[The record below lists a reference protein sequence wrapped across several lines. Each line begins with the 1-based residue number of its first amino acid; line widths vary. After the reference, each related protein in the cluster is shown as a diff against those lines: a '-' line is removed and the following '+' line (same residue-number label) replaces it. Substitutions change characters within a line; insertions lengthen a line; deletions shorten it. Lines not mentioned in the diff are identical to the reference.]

1 MADRRTFI
9 RDTSFVLGGAH
20 IIGITA
26 CKSQPTKAGRAVD
39 PEELV
44 EITISDIHEAYK
56 ASTYTCESLV
66 KAFLDRIESIDR
78 SGPAINSII
87 EVNPDALAIA
97 IEIDKTLSAEGIHKP
112 LLGIPVLLK
121 DNIDTHDK
129 MSTTAGSRA
138 LAGSKP
144 LTDSAVAANLREAG
158 AVILG
163 KTNLSEWANFR
174 GQSSTSG
181 WSGLGGLTKNPYVL
195 DRNTCGSS
203 AGSGAAVAA
212 NLCVMAIGTETNGS
226 IVCPSST
233 NGVVGIKPTVG
244 LVSRRGII
252 PISSTQDTAGPMARS
267 VTDAVISLGALI
279 GPEKGDPTTMDYP
292 SSVTTDFTSF
302 LNLEGLKGKRLAYY
316 TAPRGREEEVD
327 KLMDRAI
334 SDMKNA
340 GAEVIEVDKI
350 SEDHVGPDSFQIMLY
365 EYKEGLNNYFA
376 SLGANSPIKQLED
389 LIAFNKTDSLE
400 LKYFGQQYLE
410 MALEKDGLD
419 SDDYKETLERML
431 KGRRE
436 LGIDRVMDE
445 MNLDAFIAPT
455 GSPAWV
461 TRLDGGDTFKLGSS
475 SPAAQS
481 GYPNICV
488 PMGYVGELPV
498 GLSIFGRAWS
508 EGTLIEIAYAYEQ
521 ITKHRRSPKYIP
533 SI

>member
-1 MADRRTFI
+1 
-9 RDTSFVLGGAH
+9 
-20 IIGITA
+20 
-26 CKSQPTKAGRAVD
+26 
-39 PEELV
+39 
-44 EITISDIHEAYK
+44 
-56 ASTYTCESLV
+56 
-66 KAFLDRIESIDR
+66 
-78 SGPAINSII
+78 
-87 EVNPDALAIA
+87 
-97 IEIDKTLSAEGIHKP
+97 
-112 LLGIPVLLK
+112 
-121 DNIDTHDK
+121 
-129 MSTTAGSRA
+129 
-138 LAGSKP
+138 
-144 LTDSAVAANLREAG
+144 
-158 AVILG
+158 
-163 KTNLSEWANFR
+163 
-174 GQSSTSG
+174 
-181 WSGLGGLTKNPYVL
+181 
-195 DRNTCGSS
+195 
-203 AGSGAAVAA
+203 
-212 NLCVMAIGTETNGS
+212 
-226 IVCPSST
+226 
-233 NGVVGIKPTVG
+233 
-244 LVSRRGII
+244 
-252 PISSTQDTAGPMARS
+252 
-267 VTDAVISLGALI
+267 
-279 GPEKGDPTTMDYP
+279 
-292 SSVTTDFTSF
+292 
-302 LNLEGLKGKRLAYY
+302 LAYY

>member
-302 LNLEGLKGKRLAYY
+302 LNLEGLKGKR
-316 TAPRGREEEVD
+316 
-327 KLMDRAI
+327 
-334 SDMKNA
+334 
-340 GAEVIEVDKI
+340 VDKI

-521 ITKHRRSPKYIP
+521 NIGLRSEDLLFFKEDLSKVKHIVDGHLKSLFGWADIDFPI
-533 SI
+533 